1 MIGEVLAAAALAV
14 WLYLLVGR
22 GAFWRCSER
31 DDSWPKKPA
40 ALARVAVV
48 VPARNEAQQIGPS
61 LASLMKQDY
70 PGPWEIIL
78 VDDESSDGTA
88 DAARAS
94 AASLTPGRLRI
105 VRGRS
110 LPPGWTGKVWAI
122 KQGIDQAM
130 ASPQKPDYLLLTD
143 ADIVH
148 PPDSITRLL
157 AQAQANRL
165 VLTSLMV
172 KLRCDSL
179 AERASIPAFVFFF
192 QMLYPFAWVNRPH
205 CSTAAA
211 AGGCML
217 VRADALDQAG
227 GIEAIHD
234 ALIDDC
240 ALAGSL
246 KRHGPIWL
254 ALTRRLH
261 SIRSYPTFADIRRMV
276 SRSAYAQLRF
286 SPLLLLAT
294 VAAMTVTYLVPPVV
308 VFTGTGLARMLAA
321 SAWGLMALAFAPT
334 LRLYRLSLLW
344 GLALPAIALQY
355 LVFTIDSA
363 CQYARG
369 RGGTWKGRV
378 QARVPQP

>member
-1 MIGEVLAAAALAV
+1 
-14 WLYLLVGR
+14 
-22 GAFWRCSER
+22 
-31 DDSWPKKPA
+31 
-40 ALARVAVV
+40 
-48 VPARNEAQQIGPS
+48 
-61 LASLMKQDY
+61 
-70 PGPWEIIL
+70 
-78 VDDESSDGTA
+78 
-88 DAARAS
+88 
-94 AASLTPGRLRI
+94 
-105 VRGRS
+105 
-110 LPPGWTGKVWAI
+110 
-122 KQGIDQAM
+122 
-130 ASPQKPDYLLLTD
+130 
-143 ADIVH
+143 
-148 PPDSITRLL
+148 
-157 AQAQANRL
+157 
-165 VLTSLMV
+165 
-172 KLRCDSL
+172 
-179 AERASIPAFVFFF
+179 
-192 QMLYPFAWVNRPH
+192 
-205 CSTAAA
+205 
-211 AGGCML
+211 ML

>member
-14 WLYLLVGR
+14 WLYVLVGR
-22 GAFWRCSER
+22 GAFWRCGER
-31 DDSWPKKPA
+31 DDAWPKKPA

-217 VRADALDQAG
+217 VRCDALDQIG